1 VYLSTTV
8 NTQSNGAAPSGS
20 VSFQVNGAP
29 LAATVQYTPAAGSPT
44 SNAYLG
50 AATSYLPT
58 VSGSYT
64 LALPIAEMVTT
75 HPLPSQLGRPSSSN
89 IRLLAFICSPRPI
102 PRLRDPPLR

>member
-29 LAATVQYTPAAGSPT
+29 LAATVQYTPAAASPT

-50 AATSYLPT
+50 ASTSYLPT

-64 LALPIAEMVTT
+64 FSASYSGDGNYTSAPLAVGQTVVLKYP
-75 HPLPSQLGRPSSSN
+75 PPSVYLQSSS
-89 IRLLAFICSPRPI
+89 
-102 PRLRDPPLR
+102 